1 MLVRN
6 GPKAALIDQML
17 MLPDLEIDDQTLVRR
32 FQAGETQVFD
42 QIVERHFEP
51 IGRLVARLLAWRGEV
66 QDVVQETFIV
76 AFEKLSQFEG
86 RSQLR
91 TWLSTIALRTAR
103 RSLRMRRFQFWKSDA
118 EISFEP
124 ECEIESRERAE
135 KVRAAV
141 RALSDS
147 LREVVVLHYLEG
159 ESIQSTAEILG
170 LRVNTVEVRLHRA
183 RKLLGESLEGQI

>member
-1 MLVRN
+1 
-6 GPKAALIDQML
+6 

-32 FQAGETQVFD
+32 FQAGETQVFE

-103 RSLRMRRFQFWKSDA
+103 RSLRTRRFQFWKNDA
-118 EISFEP
+118 EISIEP

-135 KVRAAV
+135 KVRGAV
-141 RALSDS
+141 KALGDS

-159 ESIQSTAEILG
+159 ESIQATAEILG

>member
-1 MLVRN
+1 
-6 GPKAALIDQML
+6 ML
-17 MLPDLEIDDQTLVRR
+17 MLPDVEIDDQTLVRR

-42 QIVERHFEP
+42 LIVERHFEP

-76 AFEKLSQFEG
+76 AFEKLAQFEG

-103 RSLRMRRFQFWKSDA
+103 RSLRMRRFQFWKNDA

-124 ECEIESRERAE
+124 ECELESRERAE
-135 KVRAAV
+135 KVRSAV
-141 RALSDS
+141 RALGDS

-159 ESIQSTAEILG
+159 ESIQATAEILG

>member
-1 MLVRN
+1 MPLEVET
-6 GPKAALIDQML
+6 D
-17 MLPDLEIDDQTLVRR
+17 DLELVRR
-32 FQAGETQVFD
+32 FNSGETAVFD

-51 IGRLVARLLAWRGEV
+51 IGRLVARLMAWRGEV
-66 QDVVQETFIV
+66 NDVVQETFLV
-76 AFEKLSQFEG
+76 AFEKLPQFEG

-103 RSLRMRRFQFWKSDA
+103 RFLRKRRFQFWKSDG
-118 EISFEP
+118 EISFVP
-124 ECEIESRERAE
+124 ECEVESRERAE

-141 RALSDS
+141 RSLGES

-159 ESIQSTAEILG
+159 ESIQSTAEMLG

-183 RKLLGESLEGQI
+183 RKLLWESLEGQL

>member
-1 MLVRN
+1 M
-6 GPKAALIDQML
+6 P
-17 MLPDLEIDDQTLVRR
+17 PDLQTDEVTEERELVAR
-32 FQAGETQVFD
+32 FKAGETEVFD

-51 IGRLVARLLAWRGEV
+51 IGRLVARLLAWRGDV

-76 AFEKLSQFEG
+76 AFEKLSQFQG

-103 RSLRMRRFQFWKSDA
+103 RSLRMRRFQFWKSDVQIA
-118 EISFEP
+118 FKP
-124 ECEIESRERAE
+124 DCELESRERAE

-141 RALSDS
+141 RALGDS

-159 ESIQSTAEILG
+159 ESIQATAEILG

>member
-1 MLVRN
+1 M
-6 GPKAALIDQML
+6 P
-17 MLPDLEIDDQTLVRR
+17 PDLLTADELDERELVRR
-32 FQAGETQVFD
+32 FKAGETEAFD

-51 IGRLVARLLAWRGEV
+51 IGRLVARLLAWRGDV
-66 QDVVQETFIV
+66 QDVVQETFIA
-76 AFEKLSQFEG
+76 AFERLPQFEG

-103 RSLRMRRFQFWKSDA
+103 RSLRLRRFQFWKSNVEA
-118 EISFEP
+118 AFEP
-124 ECEIESRERAE
+124 DCELESRERAE

-141 RALSDS
+141 RALGES

-159 ESIQSTAEILG
+159 ESIQATAEILG

-183 RKLLGESLEGQI
+183 KKTLAKLLGESLKGQL

>member
-1 MLVRN
+1 
-6 GPKAALIDQML
+6 ML
-17 MLPDLEIDDQTLVRR
+17 MPPDLQSAQDTDEMELVRR
-32 FQAGETQVFD
+32 FKAGETQVFD

-51 IGRLVARLLAWRGEV
+51 IGRLVARLMAWRGDV

-76 AFEKLSQFEG
+76 AFEKLAQFQG

-103 RSLRMRRFQFWKSDA
+103 RSLRMRRIAFWKSDA
-118 EISFEP
+118 EVVFVP
-124 ECEIESRERAE
+124 DCPVESRERAE

-141 RALSDS
+141 RNLGES

-159 ESIQSTAEILG
+159 ESIQATAEILG

-183 RKLLGESLEGQI
+183 RKLLGESLAGQI

>member
-1 MLVRN
+1 
-6 GPKAALIDQML
+6 ML
-17 MLPDLEIDDQTLVRR
+17 MPPDLLTDDETDEMELVRR
-32 FQAGETQVFD
+32 FKLGEVEAFD
-42 QIVERHFEP
+42 QIVERHFAA

-76 AFEKLSQFEG
+76 AFEKLPQFEG

-103 RSLRMRRFQFWKSDA
+103 RSLRMRRLQFWKNDVEVA
-118 EISFEP
+118 FEP
-124 ECEIESRERAE
+124 DCELENRERAE

-141 RALSDS
+141 RSLGES

-159 ESIQSTAEILG
+159 ESIQATAEILG

-183 RKLLGESLEGQI
+183 RKLLGESLEGQV